1 MAHPTTTHDPELL
14 SRELE
19 ELDRLLH
26 RIKERI
32 PSAKPHGIPSASYIA
47 LQKLRGLLRGKI
59 VENPLAYQQRVR
71 SESDAR
77 IARPVE

>member
-14 SRELE
+14 SRDLE

-32 PSAKPHGIPSASYIA
+32 PSAKPQGSPSASYA
-47 LQKLRGLLRGKI
+47 AFQKLRGMLKGRIG
-59 VENPLAYQQRVR
+59 EDPLAYQKRIR
-71 SESDAR
+71 AENDAR
-77 IARPVE
+77 IAPSAR